1 MQTNHNLILNKY
13 ITVTIVFKNKKD
25 IPILMITI
33 VMPIIITHVQCTS
46 RTSHYL

>member
-13 ITVTIVFKNKKD
+13 ITVIIVFKNKKD

-33 VMPIIITHVQCTS
+33 VMPITHVQCTS

>member
-13 ITVTIVFKNKKD
+13 ITVIIVFKNKKD
-25 IPILMITI
+25 IPIPILMITI
-33 VMPIIITHVQCTS
+33 VMPITHVRCAS